1 MLLFSAV
8 VYLYWRICAVC
19 LPAPLLPR
27 PLSSWPSLSRP
38 SPHPLPG
45 ICLPLLLLQQCGVL
59 CLMLCRLW
67 RGCCH
72 DNVEVVF
79 CMELFT
85 KGVLYR
91 FGHVKCDV
99 SLVVHVCLHGED
111 PLPDNVQSNIK
122 GVTRCLAIHLT
133 GLDAYTW
140 RGEYAHCHPSVR
152 PSILGALWC
161 HTALISQVGLKRCC
175 YGTSEGLVCF
185 PLELWYLCLCCL
197 DLAKASECSSKEEVV
212 ASFGAI
218 LWCFQACGERLR
230 NYCLSEEKEMVVAGF
245 AVSTQVLDEPELIHY
260 FQMLFHCDG
269 VLISCQAWVACWP
282 CAFSSLSSV
291 LLLYLP
297 IQSEKQVRHSTI
309 HGQTSPARNCKMKLN
324 QVCQSVGH
332 ALQRAWN
339 HVWKVSVGI
348 GWGIG

>member
-72 DNVEVVF
+72 NNVEVVF

-85 KGVLYR
+85 LPLRTCKVW
-91 FGHVKCDV
+91 CV
-99 SLVVHVCLHGED
+99 SCRAR
-111 PLPDNVQSNIK
+111 LPAWWGSIADNVQSNIK

-140 RGEYAHCHPSVR
+140 RGSTPIATRQWGLQSLARCGAIQRSSPKLVWSVAVMAHLRGWSASLWNFGICAFAAWIWPKQANAARRKSLHLLVPFSGVSKPAESGCATIVSVR
-152 PSILGALWC
+152 KRNGRGGVCCIYPSPGWAWTNTLFSNAVPLWWSADLLSSLGCLL
-161 HTALISQVGLKRCC
+161 T
-175 YGTSEGLVCF
+175 VCF
-185 PLELWYLCLCCL
+185 L
-197 DLAKASECSSKEEVV
+197 
-212 ASFGAI
+212 
-218 LWCFQACGERLR
+218 
-230 NYCLSEEKEMVVAGF
+230 
-245 AVSTQVLDEPELIHY
+245 
-260 FQMLFHCDG
+260 
-269 VLISCQAWVACWP
+269 
-282 CAFSSLSSV
+282 
-291 LLLYLP
+291 
-297 IQSEKQVRHSTI
+297 
-309 HGQTSPARNCKMKLN
+309 
-324 QVCQSVGH
+324 
-332 ALQRAWN
+332 
-339 HVWKVSVGI
+339 
-348 GWGIG
+348 